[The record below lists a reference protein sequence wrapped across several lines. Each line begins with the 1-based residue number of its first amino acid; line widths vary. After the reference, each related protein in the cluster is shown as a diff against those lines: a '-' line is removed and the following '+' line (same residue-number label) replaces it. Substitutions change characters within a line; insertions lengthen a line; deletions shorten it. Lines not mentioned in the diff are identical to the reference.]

1 MTPQEIELWKYAIDE
16 ITRAWF
22 IGALAISLGIGSIS
36 IKNTFN
42 KGGKE

>member
-22 IGALAISLGIGSIS
+22 LGALVISLGISSIS
-36 IKNTFN
+36 IKNIFG
-42 KGGKE
+42 KGEK

>member
-22 IGALAISLGIGSIS
+22 IGTLAISLGIGSIR
-36 IKNTFN
+36 IKNIFN
-42 KGGKE
+42 KGREE